1 MHHVSFDIEL
11 STHDSLHSNRGIT
24 KTRSAAMRTRHQIR
38 VCDFLSVSGSFVS
51 VACSGA
57 MCSCVQSSHLTA
69 FPLGVP
75 WVSMLGEASVPRCP
89 GWMASGTKR
98 QLCAVLVLR
107 RGTRLRQSGTVELL
121 TAMKRQHLFSN
132 GLTGELSR
140 SQPGQ
145 FGFDL
150 CRQTGNFLSLRCN
163 ERRVVVHAIV
173 YPLVHDL
180 SIQAC

>member
-1 MHHVSFDIEL
+1 
-11 STHDSLHSNRGIT
+11 
-24 KTRSAAMRTRHQIR
+24 
-38 VCDFLSVSGSFVS
+38 
-51 VACSGA
+51 
-57 MCSCVQSSHLTA
+57 
-69 FPLGVP
+69 
-75 WVSMLGEASVPRCP
+75 
-89 GWMASGTKR
+89 MASGTQR

-107 RGTRLRQSGTVELL
+107 RGTRIRQSGTVELL

-150 CRQTGNFLSLRCN
+150 CRQTGNLLSLRCN

-173 YPLVHDL
+173 FPPVS
-180 SIQAC
+180 SIRLFMTFQAC